1 VALAA
6 GEAVFHGVPPDV
18 VEACRRHDLPL
29 LSVPEHVSFSA
40 LTELVVARVTA
51 WRGAQ
56 LAATLDRQRQ
66 LLQAVAEGRSLD
78 ELVDLIGAETGLT
91 CRVLTTTGRA
101 VVRGPR
107 ALPPEDLD
115 RVTRAFLTADRLP
128 AVVGAKAGGSGAP
141 YSVFPVGPALGQ
153 RMTSWFVVVEGV
165 WSTWEPEVADAV
177 GQLAVIAALD
187 RARRDE
193 GLRASRHIA
202 DEAVGLVERGAG
214 GQPETQV
221 RLRQAGVSREA
232 PLAVAV
238 AEFPGRPDL
247 AEVSRSVLDDA
258 AAQLGPPVVGTTGD
272 GRAVALLCTADPA
285 FADVLRTG
293 LARLAPALGQTRLT
307 VGISE
312 PSDPTALSG
321 ALEEARHARRL
332 AELRTDRVSV
342 VTGLEVTSYVLLLA
356 TVPDDVRRTFAA
368 RVLGP
373 VLEYDARH
381 GAGLRAT
388 LEAFLDCSGS
398 WSRAADTLHLHVNT
412 VRYRIARVEELT
424 GRDLSR
430 LEDRVDVFLA
440 LRSVQPGPVR

>member
-1 VALAA
+1 MVAL
-6 GEAVFHGVPPDV
+6 V
-18 VEACRRHDLPL
+18 C
-29 LSVPEHVSFSA
+29 
-40 LTELVVARVTA
+40 
-51 WRGAQ
+51 
-56 LAATLDRQRQ
+56 
-66 LLQAVAEGRSLD
+66 
-78 ELVDLIGAETGLT
+78 AETGLT
-91 CRVLTTTGRA
+91 CRVVTATGRA

-115 RVTRAFLTADRLP
+115 RVIRAFLTADRLP
-128 AVVGAKAGGSGAP
+128 AVVGADAAGSGAP

-153 RMTSWFVVVEGV
+153 RMTSWFVVVEGI
-165 WSTWEPEVADAV
+165 WSTWEPDVADAV

-221 RLRQAGVSREA
+221 RLRQAGVSGDAR
-232 PLAVAV
+232 LAVAV

-258 AAQLGPPVVGTTGD
+258 AAQLGAPVVGTTGD

-293 LARLAPALGQTRLT
+293 LARLAPALGQARLT

-312 PSDPTALSG
+312 PSDPAALSG

-332 AELRTDRVSV
+332 AELRHRPGERRDRAWRSRR
-342 VTGLEVTSYVLLLA
+342 TSCCWPRCRTTCAARSPPASWDRCWSTTRA
-356 TVPDDVRRTFAA
+356 TVPGCARRSRRSWTAPARGAA
-368 RVLGP
+368 RPRRCTCTSTRCG
-373 VLEYDARH
+373 
-381 GAGLRAT
+381 T
-388 LEAFLDCSGS
+388 GS
-398 WSRAADTLHLHVNT
+398 PAW
-412 VRYRIARVEELT
+412 
-424 GRDLSR
+424 
-430 LEDRVDVFLA
+430 
-440 LRSVQPGPVR
+440 RS

>member
-1 VALAA
+1 
-6 GEAVFHGVPPDV
+6 
-18 VEACRRHDLPL
+18 
-29 LSVPEHVSFSA
+29 
-40 LTELVVARVTA
+40 
-51 WRGAQ
+51 
-56 LAATLDRQRQ
+56 
-66 LLQAVAEGRSLD
+66 
-78 ELVDLIGAETGLT
+78 
-91 CRVLTTTGRA
+91 
-101 VVRGPR
+101 
-107 ALPPEDLD
+107 
-115 RVTRAFLTADRLP
+115 
-128 AVVGAKAGGSGAP
+128 
-141 YSVFPVGPALGQ
+141 
-153 RMTSWFVVVEGV
+153 MTSWFVVVEGI
-165 WSTWEPEVADAV
+165 WSTWEPDVADAV
-177 GQLAVIAALD
+177 GQLAVIAALTAPVGT
-187 RARRDE
+187 RGCGPAGTSPTRPSAWWSGAPAASPRHRCGCVRRGSSGD
-193 GLRASRHIA
+193 
-202 DEAVGLVERGAG
+202 
-214 GQPETQV
+214 
-221 RLRQAGVSREA
+221 A

-258 AAQLGPPVVGTTGD
+258 AAQLGAPVVGTTGD
-272 GRAVALLCTADPA
+272 GRAVALLLTADPA

-293 LARLAPALGQTRLT
+293 LARLAPALGQARLT

-312 PSDPTALSG
+312 PSDPAALSG

-356 TVPDDVRRTFAA
+356 TVPDDVRRTFAS

-430 LEDRVDVFLA
+430 LEDRVDMFLA
-440 LRSVQPGPVR
+440 LRSSDGTGGREAGATASRPGNGLVRRAVRILRARCRPGPGRTGRGRTGVDSDRA